1 MEKNPIGDGTALAI
15 LLIAVCAIGL
25 IWARP
30 TGNFDW
36 AAWAGILQAL
46 GTVVAIWWTYR
57 TTREQF
63 EAERKDR
70 EVAKDAEDTRHAA
83 RETAQMELIRSV
95 AMDALEA
102 LCDFQNYAVLHE
114 QGKRFEKRPARL
126 EDVLYTLRGL
136 MVSGLPSG
144 TAIHLLDIQRIVSG
158 TFRDCERYYRRLNR
172 PDSSIQQLFFYRTIA
187 AFDVALKLDGF
198 DDAWRIRQFNSYGP
212 FAEIISP
219 DDLVKSDP
227 LTHTDA
233 FIFRRVRS
241 LCDTER
247 EQDLHL
253 SPIKGSTLK
262 LWRKRSVS

>member
-1 MEKNPIGDGTALAI
+1 MEKNPIGNGTALAI
-15 LLIAVCAIGL
+15 LLIAVCAVGL
-25 IWARP
+25 ICAMP

-70 EVAKDAEDTRHAA
+70 EVAKEAEDTRHAA
-83 RETAQMELIRSV
+83 REIAQMELIRSV
-95 AMDALEA
+95 AVDALEA
-102 LCDFQNYAVLHE
+102 LCDFQNYAVMHV

-144 TAIHLLDIQRIVSG
+144 TAAHLLDIQRIVSG

-172 PDSSIQQLFFYRTIA
+172 PETNVQRLFFSRTVA

-198 DDAWRIRQFNSYGP
+198 YEAWCIRQMDSYGP

-219 DDLVKSDP
+219 NNLVKSDP
-227 LTHTDA
+227 LTQTEA
-233 FIFRRVRS
+233 FMYRRVQS
-241 LCDTER
+241 LHDCGLE
-247 EQDLHL
+247 
-253 SPIKGSTLK
+253 
-262 LWRKRSVS
+262 